1 MANPHP
7 PTSSE
12 AARQT
17 RATGQGET
25 ARGGFFRGLWLGVGR
40 TSALDLRSLAL
51 FRISLGLVILADL
64 WQRALNLQAFYG
76 ADGILPLSAV
86 PSRPPLPFQLFTHP
100 ATDPFAAPLVAL
112 GIVAAVLFTLGFRAR
127 TMGVICWV
135 LLASLNYRNWLL
147 LHLADRLLLL
157 FLLWACLLPIGAR
170 WGIDA
175 QRKAARREAPRE
187 EPYFSPA
194 TLGLHL
200 QVAVVYF
207 TAGLLKARQPT
218 WVDGSHLGQTLDR
231 IEYLKAPGMMVR
243 DLAALHV
250 PLTWSVLA
258 LQLFGA
264 LLLVTPFRFTA
275 LRVSVVGS
283 LVLLQLGMG
292 SALNV
297 GLFPWVSIAGLMA
310 LLPPGI
316 WRNQVVGVARVP
328 SSRPR
333 TRGAAN
339 PRGTAGRLRDTA
351 AVLLILIMVVE
362 TLNDHLQFGP
372 RTGVISMVPG
382 GWQLMQRWTMF
393 TGPAEY
399 GGWFVVAGIT
409 PAGDTINLLRDGQPV
424 EWEPPPDPWNDFR
437 GHRWRIVVANSL
449 RYTQQPENRTDFLR
463 FLMTEWNAGPGVV
476 QRVTSVSLIEMR
488 YPLETGTTPRDARP
502 VILGVHP

>member
-1 MANPHP
+1 MANPYP
-7 PTSSE
+7 PESNE
-12 AARQT
+12 AAQQI
-17 RATGQGET
+17 RATGHGEI
-25 ARGGFFRGLWLGVGR
+25 ARDGLLWRLWLGIGR

-51 FRISLGLVILADL
+51 FRIALGLVILADL
-64 WQRALNLQAFYG
+64 GQRAQHLQAFYG
-76 ADGILPLSAV
+76 PDGILPLSAV
-86 PSRPPLPFQLFTHP
+86 PSLPPLPFQLFTHP
-100 ATDPFAAPLVAL
+100 AMEPFAAPLVAL
-112 GIVAAVLFTLGFRAR
+112 GVVAALLFTMGFRAR

-147 LHLADRLLLL
+147 LHLADRLFLL

-175 QRKAARREAPRE
+175 HRKAARREAPPE

-200 QVAVVYF
+200 QVTVVYL

-243 DLAALHV
+243 DLTVLHA

-258 LQLFGA
+258 LQVFGA
-264 LLLVTPFRFTA
+264 FLLLTPFRFTG
-275 LRVSVVGS
+275 LRVGVVGS
-283 LVLLQLGMG
+283 LILLQLGMG
-292 SALNV
+292 STLNV
-297 GLFPWVSIAGLMA
+297 GLFPWVSIVGLVA

-316 WRNQVVGVARVP
+316 WKTQVVGVAQAP
-328 SSRPR
+328 SLRPG
-333 TRGAAN
+333 TRAAAT
-339 PRGTAGRLRDTA
+339 PRRIAGRLRDA
-351 AVLLILIMVVE
+351 VAVLLILIMAVE

-372 RTGVISMVPG
+372 RTGVISMIPG
-382 GWQLMQRWTMF
+382 GRQLMQRWTMF

-399 GGWFVVAGIT
+399 GGWFVVAGVT
-409 PAGDTINLLRDGQPV
+409 PAGDTINLLRGGEPV

-437 GHRWRIVVANSL
+437 GHRWRIVVTNSL
-449 RYTQQPENRTDFLR
+449 RYTQRPENRTDFLR
-463 FLMTEWNAGPGVV
+463 FLMTEWNAGPGMAQNVI
-476 QRVTSVSLIEMR
+476 SVSLIEMR
-488 YPLETGTTPRDARP
+488 YPLDPGTTPRNAQP